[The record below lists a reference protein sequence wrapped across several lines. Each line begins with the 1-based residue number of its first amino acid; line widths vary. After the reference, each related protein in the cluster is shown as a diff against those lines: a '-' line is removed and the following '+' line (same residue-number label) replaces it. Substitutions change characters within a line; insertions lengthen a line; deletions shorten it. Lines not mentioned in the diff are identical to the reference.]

1 MARSAGVHALV
12 RRTHEERV
20 LRVLREHGAMSRR
33 QIALAVGLSRT
44 TLSEITG
51 SLLQRGAIVV
61 VDTDADRREGSGRPA
76 ERLALDPASGQ
87 FMGIDFGH
95 RRVRLAVADA
105 SHEIVLAGSE
115 RYDDAPWHVRLD
127 LAFRLIDR
135 LSAESGVHFGALQG
149 VGIGVPGPYRAKPG
163 VLVTP
168 PREAARE
175 RARETVRD
183 AAREAV
189 REAAAHGTPEA
200 VVQVAFAARFGAPVI
215 VDNNT
220 RLAALAEAVFGRSSV
235 ENLLYLRISDGVG
248 GGLVVGGR
256 LVTGSSGL
264 AGELGHVTADPDG
277 LACRCGKRGCVE
289 TLASVPA
296 LLRTCRE
303 RGLAV
308 ADLGGLAAAV
318 ERGDPVADRTLRAA
332 GAAVGRVLGTA
343 SLILDPGEIVIGGE
357 VTRVAP
363 VLLEEAAAAI
373 AAANFPGG
381 SAPVVRRAE
390 LSDDDGALGALAAL
404 FHSSPLLAAYPE
416 APEAN
421 PAGTAPIERARKTTS
436 RGVAYGRAQ

>member
-1 MARSAGVHALV
+1 MTTSAGVHALV

-20 LRVLREHGAMSRR
+20 LRVLRENGALSRG

-61 VDTDADRREGSGRPA
+61 VDTDAAKREGSGRPA

-87 FMGIDFGH
+87 FMGVDFGH

-105 SHEIVLAGSE
+105 SHEIVVSGSE
-115 RYDDAPWHVRLD
+115 RYDDAPWPVRID
-127 LAFRLIDR
+127 LAFQLIDR
-135 LSAESGVHFGALQG
+135 LSAESGVHYGALQG
-149 VGIGVPGPYRAKPG
+149 IGIGVPGPYSATPG
-163 VLVTP
+163 VLVTA
-168 PREAARE
+168 PREPATA
-175 RARETVRD
+175 
-183 AAREAV
+183 
-189 REAAAHGTPEA
+189 GTPEESA
-200 VVQVAFAARFGAPVI
+200 QAAFATRFGAPVI

-220 RLAALAEAVFGRSSV
+220 RLAALAETVFGHGSV
-235 ENLLYLRISDGVG
+235 EDLLYLRISDGVG

-264 AGELGHVTADPDG
+264 AGELGHITADPDG
-277 LACRCGKRGCVE
+277 LECRCGKRGCVE

-296 LLRTCRE
+296 ILRTCRE
-303 RGLAV
+303 QGLAV
-308 ADLGGLAAAV
+308 ADLDGLAAAV
-318 ERGDPVADRTLRAA
+318 ERSDPIADRVLRAA
-332 GAAVGRVLGTA
+332 GTAVGRVLSAA
-343 SLILDPGEIVIGGE
+343 SLILDPADIVIGGE
-357 VTRVAP
+357 ITRVAP
-363 VLLEEAAAAI
+363 AVLREAAATI
-373 AAANFPGG
+373 AREHFPG
-381 SAPVVRRAE
+381 APKPVVRRAE

-421 PAGTAPIERARKTTS
+421 PAGSASIERARKTTN